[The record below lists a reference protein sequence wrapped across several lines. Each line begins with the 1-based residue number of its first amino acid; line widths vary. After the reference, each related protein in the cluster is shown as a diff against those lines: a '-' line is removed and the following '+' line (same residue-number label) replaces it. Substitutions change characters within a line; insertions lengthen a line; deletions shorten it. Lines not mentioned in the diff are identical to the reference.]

1 MTTQVPPYVPGAIAL
16 LAASLALSSAAVA
29 QDAKTQDAK
38 TMEGGLGAAPP
49 SQGEAWMESTGAQ
62 DPTLGERRTEK
73 QNNAVE
79 TRAQGRIGSVPDAA
93 SGESGLKPGTA
104 ESVRPQSGSGTSG
117 GPDSTAK

>member
-1 MTTQVPPYVPGAIAL
+1 MTTQASSYVPGAIAL
-16 LAASLALSSAAVA
+16 LAASLALTGAAVA
-29 QDAKTQDAK
+29 QDAK

-73 QNNAVE
+73 QKNAAE

-104 ESVRPQSGSGTSG
+104 ESVKTQSGSGASG
-117 GPDSTAK
+117 GSDTAPK

>member
-16 LAASLALSSAAVA
+16 LAASLALSNAAAA
-29 QDAKTQDAK
+29 QDTK

-62 DPTLGERRTEK
+62 DPTLGERRTDK

-93 SGESGLKPGTA
+93 SGDSGLKPGTA
-104 ESVRPQSGSGTSG
+104 ESVKPQSGSGASG

>member
-1 MTTQVPPYVPGAIAL
+1 MTTQVSAYVPGAIAL
-16 LAASLALSSAAVA
+16 LAASLALSSGAAA
-29 QDAKTQDAK
+29 QDAK

-62 DPTLGERRTEK
+62 DPTLGERRTDK
-73 QNNAVE
+73 QRNAAE

-104 ESVRPQSGSGTSG
+104 EAVKSQSGSGSSDG
-117 GPDSTAK
+117 SDSTPK